1 MGKVNRLCNRVEP
14 FAALFWALGNVQ
26 YSTCQHLTLPAG
38 PASLHRST
46 QSMSLY
52 GLSLGQF
59 SAKTRCPLPFSYL
72 GILFIYACNHSQN
85 INTWL

>member
-1 MGKVNRLCNRVEP
+1 MDRLRISAEP
-14 FAALFWALGNVQ
+14 FAALHWALGIVLKE
-26 YSTCQHLTLPAG
+26 HLTLPAG